1 MNRIAS
7 RVVLS
12 VCALVALGA
21 VGSARTAVPTAA
33 DSPPPEVTDM
43 LQLQLWVIMA
53 TDNPRKPYANDIFK
67 RHIAHQVE
75 LEKKGVLF
83 GAGPFFDTA
92 GKREFGVIIVRASSA
107 LEAKAIADSD
117 PMHIEG
123 YRTYTLHRWRLN
135 EGRISLTVD
144 YSDGKAVIK

>member
-1 MNRIAS
+1 MIRSRSGAALIVGALLAIAFMD
-7 RVVLS
+7 VA
-12 VCALVALGA
+12 CA
-21 VGSARTAVPTAA
+21 AVPTAA
-33 DSPPPEVTDM
+33 DSPPQEVADM
-43 LQLQLWVIMA
+43 LQMQLWVIMA
-53 TDNPRKPYANDIFK
+53 TDVPGKPYANDIFK

-83 GAGPFFDTA
+83 GAGPFFDTS

-107 LEAKAIADSD
+107 AEAKAIADSD

-123 YRTYTLHRWRLN
+123 YRSYTLHRWRLN

>member
-1 MNRIAS
+1 VNATRCRLALSTCILFAFGTTGIA
-7 RVVLS
+7 R
-12 VCALVALGA
+12 A
-21 VGSARTAVPTAA
+21 AVPTAA
-33 DSPPPEVTDM
+33 DSPPPEVAEM

-53 TDNPRKPYANDIFK
+53 TDNPHKPYANDIFK